1 MERTNHDRIR
11 PPAKLLTLGQNQRT
25 KAEIHVCKASRHA
38 FQRACDHLKRV
49 DRIVVMENGRII
61 EEGNHNGLLD
71 RGGHYATLYNTYFR
85 PQSLAYVE
93 KARELVGND

>member
-49 DRIVVMENGRII
+49 DRIVVMEKGRVI
-61 EEGNHNGLLD
+61 EEGSHNH
-71 RGGHYATLYNTYFR
+71 
-85 PQSLAYVE
+85 QSLAYVE
-93 KARELVGND
+93 KAKELVGDD